1 MYGPVASAS
10 GKLVRIAVRSTSPVL
25 IRICIF
31 FEVFMQFMCVVK
43 QIRRQALQGLGPL
56 SIYALFLIMKKIED
70 D

>member
-1 MYGPVASAS
+1 
-10 GKLVRIAVRSTSPVL
+10 
-25 IRICIF
+25 
-31 FEVFMQFMCVVK
+31 MQFMCVVK